1 MFPSKT
7 AHSVAQSLSQPFK
20 DSIPM
25 TTFISGEFLNMT
37 ETSFVLYDPCVV
49 CLVSSL
55 KKKIMELLKLL
66 EAWWRSSGGRPA
78 SAKSVQLLHLHPL
91 PSNNNNETFTFLCAV
106 GVFHFSSMRI
116 LSSTRINK
124 VEVKTGVR
132 ADVFLWKPVCAISV
146 FSSHFSCHTQKIF
159 KVFAETWC
167 RGLRTTVHSLYL
179 IKKNSPLQCVLLWWS
194 ILVLSFFFFWQ
205 LRICSWRLR

>member
-78 SAKSVQLLHLHPL
+78 SAKSVQLLHFHPL
-91 PSNNNNETFTFLCAV
+91 PSSNNNETFTFLCAV

-124 VEVKTGVR
+124 VEVKVWGRMFFCESPRVQFR
-132 ADVFLWKPVCAISV
+132 CFHHIFPAIRRKVSRFRWNMTPRVENNCTLSV
-146 FSSHFSCHTQKIF
+146 FD
-159 KVFAETWC
+159 
-167 RGLRTTVHSLYL
+167 
-179 IKKNSPLQCVLLWWS
+179 
-194 ILVLSFFFFWQ
+194 
-205 LRICSWRLR
+205 